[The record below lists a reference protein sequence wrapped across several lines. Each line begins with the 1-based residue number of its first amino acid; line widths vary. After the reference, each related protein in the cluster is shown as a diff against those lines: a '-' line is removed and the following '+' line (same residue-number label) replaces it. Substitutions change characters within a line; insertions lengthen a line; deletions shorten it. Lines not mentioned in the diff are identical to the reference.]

1 MRCISPPTR
10 GMPPKQPLRLLSASE
25 LHSRITSAEE
35 RITSAEETA
44 RACRA
49 ELLRRPSHCQEPP
62 PPQPAATSSSCMLLQ
77 LSHDEVGV
85 VAHELCDPLL
95 PLLAVNLGSTA
106 KGLRVPMQAALAQ
119 LRQQHQEVEA
129 SAVILDV
136 SITQLRYET
145 ELELGSNYGRPL
157 TLAHWGALGIL
168 IGYGALPILNCLHI
182 DGDVSGGKGVVLLAA
197 GLSRRGLPS
206 LRSLRL
212 QSAQIGDLA
221 ACALASALTKRA
233 MPTIQ
238 ELLFCEN
245 QIGNV
250 GIVALAPVLRQLPL
264 LTGLTMWS
272 NQIGDEGLAALIAQ
286 PMKRVFESLERLDLS
301 MSCIT
306 DAGCAAFAAVLRSGA
321 LPELKEVDL
330 RDATNED
337 FSPAHMDIFEARS
350 GLVPYDE

>member
-1 MRCISPPTR
+1 
-10 GMPPKQPLRLLSASE
+10 MPPKQPLRLLSALE
-25 LHSRITSAEE
+25 LHS

-119 LRQQHQEVEA
+119 LRQQHEDIEA
-129 SAVILDV
+129 FVALTGSTTVA
-136 SITQLRYET
+136 QLSDET
-145 ELELGSNYGRPL
+145 ELELGSNHGRPL
-157 TLAHWGALGIL
+157 TLAHWGALGTL
-168 IGYGALPILNCLHI
+168 IGCGALPMLTHLHI
-182 DGDVSGGKGVVLLAA
+182 DGDLSGNEGVVLLAA
-197 GLSRRGLPS
+197 ELSRRSLPS
-206 LRSLRL
+206 LHSLRL
-212 QSAQIGDLA
+212 ESAQIGDLA

-233 MPTIQ
+233 MPTIW
-238 ELLFCEN
+238 ELLISPN

-250 GIVALAPVLRQLPL
+250 GIVALAPVLRQLPQ
-264 LTGLTMWS
+264 LTHLTMWG
-272 NQIGDEGLAALIAQ
+272 NQISDEGLAALIAQ
-286 PMKRVFESLERLDLS
+286 PMKGVFESLESLDLCQS
-301 MSCIT
+301 KIT
-306 DAGCAAFAAVLRSGA
+306 DAGYAAFAAVLRSGA

-330 RDATNED
+330 REDVNYD
-337 FSPAHMDIFEARS
+337 FSPAHLEIFEARD
-350 GLVPYDE
+350 GLDSIDDGTDYM